1 MSASDLKI
9 NLKHLNSAEF
19 SMCNLPI
26 NLLWFQEIWED
37 ICTLYMSITQGPH
50 SQILIMGGPTEVH
63 ILYKKKSQLQNLSTQ
78 KNHYFFL
85 AYPKKSFSPFFAT
98 QKNPSVF
105 FRNPKTS
112 WHHSQSQKIHFWPKF
127 QTQKNNSDP
136 PSLKYVS
143 GAPGVYNFWCNS
155 KIVAR
160 QTVL

>member
-63 ILYKKKSQLQNLSTQ
+63 ILYKKKITTSE
-78 KNHYFFL
+78 FV
-85 AYPKKSFSPFFAT
+85 YPKKSLLFFSIPQKNPLVLFSQPKKIPLFSFAT
-98 QKNPSVF
+98 QKHPGIIHRAKKFTFGQN
-105 FRNPKTS
+105 FRPKKITRIP
-112 WHHSQSQKIHFWPKF
+112 HH
-127 QTQKNNSDP
+127 
-136 PSLKYVS
+136 
-143 GAPGVYNFWCNS
+143 
-155 KIVAR
+155 
-160 QTVL
+160 